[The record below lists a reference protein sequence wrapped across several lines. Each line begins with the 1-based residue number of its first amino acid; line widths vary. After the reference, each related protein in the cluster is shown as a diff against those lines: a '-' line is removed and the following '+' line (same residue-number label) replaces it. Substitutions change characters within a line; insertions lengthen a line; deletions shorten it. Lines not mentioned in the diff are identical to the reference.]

1 MVHYMGQ
8 MATIGAAP
16 YLSLD
21 VKGRRFT
28 NEDISALQFQSAAE
42 RIPEKTFWTI
52 FDAAWPEQLSV
63 FQPRFA
69 STNYVVDAPPR
80 RTSSSTTCTPM

>member
-1 MVHYMGQ
+1 
-8 MATIGAAP
+8 MALT
-16 YLSLD
+16 
-21 VKGRRFT
+21 
-28 NEDISALQFQSAAE
+28 DISALQFQSAAE

-69 STNYVVDAPPR
+69 STNYVVDAP
-80 RTSSSTTCTPM
+80 TPENLLINDVHITV